1 MTMRTG
7 ATLAAVVIMAM
18 ACGDGTT
25 PLSPDVVKASGRYGL
40 TTVNDSVLPRTV
52 QTRTNYTLEITSD
65 TIVLNADGSW
75 ADGTNYRETDAGVV
89 RTSVNYIGGNFT
101 VSSTGAVAF
110 HSNAGTFSGTLNGNT
125 LTVEGPT
132 AKAVY
137 RK

>member
-1 MTMRTG
+1 VKTRIGAGIVVLAVALACDQATTG
-7 ATLAAVVIMAM
+7 PSQEIVQSA
-18 ACGDGTT
+18 
-25 PLSPDVVKASGRYGL
+25 GRYGL
-40 TTVNDSVLPRTV
+40 TTVNDSMLPRTV

-89 RTSVNYIGGNFT
+89 RTSVNYIGGNFS
-101 VSSTGAVAF
+101 VSPSGEVTF
-110 HSNAGTFSGTLNGNT
+110 HSGAGNFSGTLSGNT
-125 LTVEGPT
+125 LTIQGTT